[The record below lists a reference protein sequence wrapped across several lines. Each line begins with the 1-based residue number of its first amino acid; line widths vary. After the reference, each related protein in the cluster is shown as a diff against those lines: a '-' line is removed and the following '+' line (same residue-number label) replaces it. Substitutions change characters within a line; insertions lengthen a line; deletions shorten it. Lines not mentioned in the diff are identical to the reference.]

1 MALCVTNTAQIY
13 STDLFIYLERNG
25 TDLGFL
31 FFLIMVFTI
40 VLTLILANY
49 GIIGASNEK

>member
-25 TDLGFL
+25 TGLGFL

-49 GIIGASNEK
+49 GIIGARNEK